1 MLTILCY
8 HGVTKE
14 KSVGIENYSQKHIH
28 YETFKKQLKIIK
40 NSCQV
45 ISMNDV
51 IHIYKNKVKIKDKLL
66 AITFDDGFK
75 NNIEVAAPILDNY
88 NFEAT
93 FYVTSGLI
101 NTNNLFWVDQLENSI
116 NSLEG
121 RNLKIMIKG
130 KSLDFPIKSRKN
142 KIETLNKIKTYC
154 KNSMITEKN
163 RVVDFLNQLSCSDHT
178 NTRGIENYNLMNWS
192 DIITINQSNNFI
204 IGGHSLKH
212 DLFSKIERESDLERD
227 IKLSLELIQKK
238 LKKKIIHYSYPEGQN
253 IHFNEKV
260 IEILKR
266 NKILCCPSAIDGI
279 NKGSEDLFTLKRI
292 MPNFMGRQFPII
304 ES

>member
-1 MLTILCY
+1 
-8 HGVTKE
+8 
-14 KSVGIENYSQKHIH
+14 
-28 YETFKKQLKIIK
+28 
-40 NSCQV
+40 
-45 ISMNDV
+45 
-51 IHIYKNKVKIKDKLL
+51 
-66 AITFDDGFK
+66 
-75 NNIEVAAPILDNY
+75 
-88 NFEAT
+88 
-93 FYVTSGLI
+93 
-101 NTNNLFWVDQLENSI
+101 
-116 NSLEG
+116 
-121 RNLKIMIKG
+121 
-130 KSLDFPIKSRKN
+130 
-142 KIETLNKIKTYC
+142 
-154 KNSMITEKN
+154 MITEKN